1 MAGRCGV
8 RANRQAEWFVGH
20 AIGAEHPGDGSL
32 GAGGDDREIGIDG
45 AVAGDDADHPTVL
58 DPGNGL
64 GLVDEVRA
72 GLDGGVH
79 QCGVEPTA
87 RPDGAVVRESI
98 GGRPVELADLL
109 AGDHPQALDAVGVVE
124 VDLQFVQR
132 ADGPRGQTV
141 AADLV
146 ATVGALLEH
155 HHLRARSGCLDGRRR
170 AGRAGADDRDV
181 DAFGTHAY
189 HAAGTGGEKHR
200 RALEVVPPNSCDGGA
215 GGVGVR
221 HRRTMMR
228 VMAEPVPERRSDHA
242 ADLLAIYDV
251 AVDQV
256 YRYHR
261 ARCGHRQVAEDL
273 TAETF
278 LAAVG
283 QVRRDRVDQVTV
295 AWLIGIA
302 RHKLVD
308 HWRRLDRQP
317 RRFDDPSGD
326 VDLDVAS
333 DEWAPEVLE
342 RQHVDAVMSQLGS
355 HHREALVLRYFDG
368 LAVPEVAAALGRTVH
383 ATETLL
389 VRARRQFRLL
399 YEQAEGSA
407 P

>member
-1 MAGRCGV
+1 
-8 RANRQAEWFVGH
+8 
-20 AIGAEHPGDGSL
+20 
-32 GAGGDDREIGIDG
+32 
-45 AVAGDDADHPTVL
+45 
-58 DPGNGL
+58 
-64 GLVDEVRA
+64 
-72 GLDGGVH
+72 
-79 QCGVEPTA
+79 
-87 RPDGAVVRESI
+87 
-98 GGRPVELADLL
+98 
-109 AGDHPQALDAVGVVE
+109 
-124 VDLQFVQR
+124 
-132 ADGPRGQTV
+132 
-141 AADLV
+141 
-146 ATVGALLEH
+146 
-155 HHLRARSGCLDGRRR
+155 
-170 AGRAGADDRDV
+170 
-181 DAFGTHAY
+181 
-189 HAAGTGGEKHR
+189 
-200 RALEVVPPNSCDGGA
+200 
-215 GGVGVR
+215 
-221 HRRTMMR
+221 
-228 VMAEPVPERRSDHA
+228 MAEPVPERRGEHA

-261 ARCGHRQVAEDL
+261 ARCGHRQLAEDL

-283 QVRRDRVDQVTV
+283 QVQRDRVDEVTV

-317 RRFDDPSGD
+317 RGVEDPNGD
-326 VDLDVAS
+326 LDLDVAT

-368 LAVPEVAAALGRTVH
+368 LAVPDVAATLGRTVH

-399 YEQAEGSA
+399 YEQAEGST